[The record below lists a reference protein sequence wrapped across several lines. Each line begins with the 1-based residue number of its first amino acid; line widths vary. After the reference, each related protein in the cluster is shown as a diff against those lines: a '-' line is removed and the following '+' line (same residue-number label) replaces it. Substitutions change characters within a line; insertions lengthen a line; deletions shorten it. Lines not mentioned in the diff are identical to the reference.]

1 MITIEPLPGI
11 RIRRLRLAGM
21 ERSYDVDFTVEER
34 VRHLSIVAGAFSSG
48 KTAVLEFIAYGLG
61 AKRHPRHQEVLRKV
75 RSCLLEVELSGEP
88 HVIERSVGEPSK
100 VAFVRRGTLDSRPAS
115 RAESR
120 PIDPPGS
127 LESLSSLLL
136 RHCKLEGV
144 QLREAP
150 TNSESRTDP
159 LSFRDLMWLAFLPNE
174 RVADKN
180 FLFENDYIR
189 KHKLRQVLDVAFG
202 VHDDR
207 AVELGQRIQELG
219 GRLSRAKAELA
230 AARAFVVEQ
239 APTVLNGEPTP
250 AVHERELADITS
262 QLTELDRRAQAGTQF
277 AAQLRHEHK
286 EAAGASR
293 RAAAVLRDCETQLQ
307 RLLPL
312 RAQYA
317 DDLLKLG
324 MLGEAQQ
331 LFDPLSVTTCPA
343 CLSRLSAPPTAA
355 DGRCSMCRHELTA
368 WEGALTLGAVDTG
381 SQHGESRVD
390 VKAET
395 RSTKARIKE
404 ITSYIDELG
413 DSLAALKLQSENA
426 ALREEEAAAAL
437 DAATSPSVSPFLAAR
452 DDLHRRREQVLRQLE
467 QAENSVKLREGL
479 TKRADVVERHET
491 DIARLREELAQL
503 GDASQDRDRVIA
515 KISSRYGELLRAWR
529 YPKVST
535 PFIKTD
541 LTPFV
546 RGEPYQ
552 EASSGART
560 LLTLAWQLAVF
571 EIAVE
576 EGAAHPGF
584 LMIDSPQKNL
594 GHGGTL
600 DAVIADAVAIG
611 DFYQHLSRWL
621 ADRGSRAQLIVA
633 DNSPPPL
640 VENDVVVRYSRNE
653 DRPPYGLIEDETSV
667 DEEADG

>member
-1 MITIEPLPGI
+1 
-11 RIRRLRLAGM
+11 M
-21 ERSYDVDFTVEER
+21 ERAYEVDFTSDHQ
-34 VRHLSIVAGAFSSG
+34 VRSLSVIAGAFSSG

-61 AKRHPRHQEVLRKV
+61 AKRHPRHQEVMRKV

-100 VAFVRRGTLDSRPAS
+100 VAFVRRGTLDSKPAP

-120 PIDPPGS
+120 PIDPPGAP
-127 LESLSSLLL
+127 ESLSSLLL

-180 FLFENDYIR
+180 FLFENDYMR
-189 KHKLRQVLDVAFG
+189 KHKLRQVVDVTFG

-219 GRLSRAKAELA
+219 GRLNRAKAELA
-230 AARAFVVEQ
+230 AARAFVEEQ
-239 APTVLNGEPTP
+239 APRPLGEASSPL
-250 AVHERELADITS
+250 VHEQELADITA
-262 QLTELDRRAQAGTQF
+262 QLQELDRRAQAGTDF
-277 AAQLRHEHK
+277 AVRLRHEHK
-286 EAAGASR
+286 LAARRSS
-293 RAAAVLRDCETQLQ
+293 RAAAVLRDCETQVA
-307 RLLPL
+307 RLMPL

-331 LFDPLSVTTCPA
+331 LFDPLSVTACPA
-343 CLSRLSAPPTAA
+343 CLNRLPAPPSA
-355 DGRCSMCRHELTA
+355 DTGRCSLCSHDLTDVS
-368 WEGALTLGAVDTG
+368 GVLTLGGADSAG
-381 SQHGESRVD
+381 QAPDNRVD
-390 VKAET
+390 VAAEI
-395 RSTKARIKE
+395 RSTKARLKE

-413 DSLAALKLQSENA
+413 ASLSALKLQAEDA
-426 ALREEEAAAAL
+426 AVLEEEAAATL

-452 DDLHRRREQVLRQLE
+452 DDLHRKREQVLRQLD
-467 QAENSVKLREGL
+467 QAESAVRLQEGL
-479 TKRADVVERHET
+479 AKRADTVQRHEAQ
-491 DIARLREELAQL
+491 IARLREELARL
-503 GDASQDRDRVIA
+503 GDATHDRDRVIA
-515 KISSRYGELLRAWR
+515 KISARYGELLRAWR

-600 DAVIADAVAIG
+600 DAVIADAIAID
-611 DFYQHLSRWL
+611 DFYHHLSVWL
-621 ADRGSRAQLIVA
+621 ADRGTRAQLIVA
-633 DNSPPPL
+633 DNSPPL
-640 VENDVVVRYSRNE
+640 SAEGSVVVRFSRNE
-653 DRPPYGLIEDETSV
+653 DRPPYGLIEDETSA
-667 DEEADG
+667 EEESAEV

>member
-1 MITIEPLPGI
+1 MEPLPGI
-11 RIRRLRLAGM
+11 RIRRLRLVGM
-21 ERSYDVDFTVEER
+21 ERSYDVDFTAEQR
-34 VRHLSIVAGAFSSG
+34 VRNLSVIAGAFSSG

-61 AKRHPRHQEVLRKV
+61 AKRHPRHQEVLRRV

-115 RAESR
+115 QAESR
-120 PIDPPGS
+120 TIDPPGAQ
-127 LESLSSLLL
+127 ESLSSLLL
-136 RHCKLEGV
+136 SHCKLAGV

-159 LSFRDLMWLAFLPNE
+159 LSFRDVMWLAFLPNE
-174 RVADKN
+174 RIADKN
-180 FLFENDYIR
+180 FLFENDYMR
-189 KHKLRQVLDVAFG
+189 KHKLRQVLDVVFG

-219 GRLSRAKAELA
+219 GRLNRAKAELA
-230 AARAFVVEQ
+230 AARTFVVEQ
-239 APTVLNGEPTP
+239 DPTALDSEPTP
-250 AVHERELADITS
+250 AIHERELADITS
-262 QLTELDRRAQAGTQF
+262 QLQELDRRAQAGTEF
-277 AAQLRHEHK
+277 AAHLRRQHRM
-286 EAAGASR
+286 AAQNSQ
-293 RAAAVLRDCETQLQ
+293 RAAAILRDCETQLQ
-307 RLLPL
+307 RLMPL

-343 CLSRLSAPPTAA
+343 CLNRLSAPPTA
-355 DGRCSMCRHELTA
+355 DNGRCSLCRHELTA
-368 WEGALTLGAVDTG
+368 EEGTLVLGAADAGSHTG
-381 SQHGESRVD
+381 YNRVD
-390 VKAET
+390 VAAET
-395 RSTKARIKE
+395 RSTKARLKE

-413 DSLAALKLQSENA
+413 ASLAALKLRAEDA
-426 ALREEEAAAAL
+426 AVQEEEAAAAL

-452 DDLHRRREQVLRQLE
+452 DDLHRRREQILRQLE
-467 QAENSVKLREGL
+467 QAETAVKLREGL
-479 TKRADVVERHET
+479 TKRADAVERHET
-491 DIARLREELAQL
+491 EIARLREELARL
-503 GDASQDRDRVIA
+503 GDASHDRDRVIA

-535 PFIKTD
+535 PFIKAD

-560 LLTLAWQLAVF
+560 LLTLAWQLAVL

-621 ADRGSRAQLIVA
+621 ADRGSRAQLIIA

-653 DRPPYGLIEDETSV
+653 DRPPYGLIEDETSA
-667 DEEADG
+667 DEEAEPDA